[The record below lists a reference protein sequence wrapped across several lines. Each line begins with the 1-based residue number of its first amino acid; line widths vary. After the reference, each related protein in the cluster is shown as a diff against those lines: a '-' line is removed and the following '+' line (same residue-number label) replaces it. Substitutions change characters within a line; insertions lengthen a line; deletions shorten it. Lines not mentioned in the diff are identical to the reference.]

1 MLGIDAI
8 IVLAVI
14 LLAIVLFVTEWLSI
28 DLVALLIMVL
38 LVGSGVISPS
48 EGVAGFSNTATL
60 TVAFMFVLS
69 HAILKTGALQSLG
82 VQLSPLFRVR
92 PGWGLASMVLLIG
105 VMSAFMNNTPVVAV
119 LIPVVIQIAHASNM
133 APSKLLIPLS
143 YASILGG
150 TISLVGTS
158 TNILVSGI
166 AINNGLEEFSMF
178 QMAPLGL
185 IFLGIGTIY
194 FLVIGRKL
202 LPDSRKSSAFTE
214 KFELRE
220 YLAEIVLLDGFE
232 AIGKRIMD
240 ASLVKELEMDII
252 ELRRNGTQFSLPQGD
267 MLLKEN
273 DILKVRC
280 DVNKLKMLKD
290 RVSVDLKASISIGD
304 DNFQSRNSTLVEMVI
319 TSNSYFEGKTLREVD
334 FRRRYR
340 AVALAIRHREE
351 ILHEE
356 LHDVRLK
363 AGDVILAEV
372 KSHFVDQL
380 KKIENNQDSPFIIL
394 SEDAFVHFNKRK
406 FAIVFAI
413 VGLAIALATLN
424 IIPIM
429 MGTIGAMVLLV
440 ILRQLN
446 MKEVYQ
452 AINWKIVFLLAGS
465 LSLGVAMNNSG
476 LAQFLAGQL
485 VQSLGEFGPIAIIGG
500 LYMVTMLLT
509 EVMSNNA
516 TAALLAPIAIATAI
530 QLEVSPTPF
539 LMTVMFAASASL
551 LTPIGYQTN
560 TMVYSAGE
568 YRFRDFF
575 KAGAILS
582 LIFWITATLLIPV
595 FFPF

>member
-38 LVGSGVISPS
+38 LVASGVISPA

-429 MGTIGAMVLLV
+429 MGTIAATVLLV

-485 VQSLGEFGPIAIIGG
+485 VQSLGEFGSVAIIGG
-500 LYMVTMLLT
+500 LYLVTMLLT